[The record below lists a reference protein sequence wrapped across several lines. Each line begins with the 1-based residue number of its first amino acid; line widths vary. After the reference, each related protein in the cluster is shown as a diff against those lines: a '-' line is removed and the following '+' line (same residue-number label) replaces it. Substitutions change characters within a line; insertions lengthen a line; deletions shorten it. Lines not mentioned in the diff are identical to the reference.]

1 MADSPHITT
10 QVNDAPANG
19 HDASLPGSWRA
30 LTGAAAHVYSLN
42 SSQAVLDY
50 YSHVGVR
57 SSAREDV
64 VKEMFPELALLL
76 GASHLGAEDVT
87 KCLELLGVHQGILDD
102 AGLSSIS
109 RSVLARV
116 GAIAF
121 SFPEWRFLAQTP
133 PHSGA
138 EGVRTLLE
146 HVGMHRLVR
155 DTDRRGETTPEDP
168 PSLATPHDFGPGF
181 ESVNGPHRF
190 ELRRAYVLLS
200 EREVPDAITLL
211 MRNSSPYF
219 GRNRLEHGAYVSLRV
234 LDDGELRGLSRS
246 DIEGRSWFVPL
257 KEFLANPMMERQ
269 RAASLLARLNSLCDA
284 FCSWTADLGERFF
297 SREALREEQPF
308 VPQSARECVCLLLRS
323 MLHARTGSS
332 GALVLLPRQG
342 PTFPALAALSVTRDL
357 VDRLSGGDELPANE
371 ESKRFLHIARTED
384 CRCALLSSSQGD
396 WPR

>member
-10 QVNDAPANG
+10 QVNDAIPIS

-30 LTGAAAHVYSLN
+30 LTGTAAHVYSLN
-42 SSQAVLDY
+42 CSQAVLDY
-50 YSHVGVR
+50 YRHVEVR
-57 SSAREDV
+57 SAAREDL

-76 GASHLGAEDVT
+76 GASNLGAEDVT

-102 AGLSSIS
+102 AGLSSTS
-109 RSVLARV
+109 RSVLAQV

-133 PHSGA
+133 PHSGS
-138 EGVRTLLE
+138 ERVRTLLE

-155 DTDRRGETTPEDP
+155 DNDRRGETTPEDP

-181 ESVNGPHRF
+181 ESVNGPYRF
-190 ELRRAYVLLS
+190 ELRRAYALLS

-219 GRNRLEHGAYVSLRV
+219 GRNRLEHGAYVSLRA
-234 LDDGELRGLSRS
+234 LNDAELRGLSRS

-257 KEFLANPMMERQ
+257 EELLANSMVDRQ
-269 RAASLLARLNSLCDA
+269 LAVSLLARLDSLCEA
-284 FCSWTADLGERFF
+284 FYSWRADLGERLF
-297 SREALREEQPF
+297 SLQALRQEQPL
-308 VPQSARECVCLLLRS
+308 VPRSVREGVCGLLRS
-323 MLHARTGSS
+323 MLHAHTGSS
-332 GALVLLPRQG
+332 GALLLLPRQG

-357 VDRLSGGDELPANE
+357 VDRLSGGDSLPANE
-371 ESKRFLHIARTED
+371 ECERFLHIARTED